1 MSDAPPRP
9 PAGPLV
15 AWRSPRPPRRHSLRA
30 RLQAL
35 VLGAILL
42 ACAVLATAAYRNA
55 LREADALFD
64 EHLQQLAR
72 QVQEGL
78 PLGALHPGQSE
89 GGGIEVQVWGPDG
102 LQIFR
107 SPRSVL
113 PGRAVLGFSDLE
125 VDGAR
130 YRVYTLQS
138 PLQTVQIAQDMG
150 ERDAR
155 ARGLALRAVL
165 PLLGITPLLMLV
177 VGWIIGRTLRPVQR
191 MQRQVAQRS
200 ADDLAPLPDRD
211 LPDEVRPLVAEL
223 NALFARVQTTLQ
235 TQRHFV
241 ADAAHE
247 LRTPLTALRLQLQA
261 LQRAPDDAA
270 REQAQQRLREGID
283 RAIDMVAQLLLLA
296 RHESLDA
303 AAQRAAVPVDLLALT
318 REGVADA
325 LPLARARGLDLG
337 LADGTVEGP
346 WSVPGQPEGLRVLLR
361 NLLDN
366 AIKYTPGPGQIDVGL
381 QRDPVSGQPVWW
393 VEDSGPGIPAAQR
406 SRVRDRFMRGDAVSD
421 IPGSGLGLAIVEAV
435 ARQHGARLELG
446 DAVRLGGLRVSVHFA
461 PEAGSPT

>member
-1 MSDAPPRP
+1 MSDRASSPPSGLRL
-9 PAGPLV
+9 GP
-15 AWRSPRPPRRHSLRA
+15 RHSLRA

-72 QVQEGL
+72 QVQQGV
-78 PLGALHPGQSE
+78 PLGILHPGQAD

-102 LQIFR
+102 LQLFR

-130 YRVYTLQS
+130 YRVYSLQS

-200 ADDLAPLPDRD
+200 ADDLSPLPEQG
-211 LPDEVRPLVAEL
+211 LPDEVRPLVGEL
-223 NALFARVQTTLQ
+223 NALFARVQATLQ

-261 LQRAPDDAA
+261 WQRAPDATA
-270 REQAQQRLREGID
+270 RDQAQQRLHEGIE
-283 RAIDMVAQLLLLA
+283 RAIDLVAQLLLLA
-296 RHESLDA
+296 RAESQEA
-303 AAQRAAVPVDLLALT
+303 GGQGAWGPVDLLTLT
-318 REGVADA
+318 REGVAEW
-325 LPLARARGLDLG
+325 LPQAGARGLDLG
-337 LADGTVEGP
+337 LAEAPEADRP
-346 WSVPGQPEGLRVLLR
+346 DLALSVPGQAEALRVLWR

-366 AIKYTPGPGQIDVGL
+366 AIKYTPGPGQIDVSL
-381 QRDPVSGQPVWW
+381 FRDPASAQVVWR
-393 VEDSGPGIPAAQR
+393 VEDSGPGIAPAQR
-406 SRVRDRFMRGDAVSD
+406 SRVRDRFMRGEAVAD
-421 IPGSGLGLAIVEAV
+421 IPGSGLGLAIVEAI
-435 ARQHGARLELG
+435 ARQHGAQLVLG
-446 DAVRLGGLRVSVHFA
+446 ESARLGGLSVSVCFGPA
-461 PEAGSPT
+461 SAGPGA